1 MAEERTHR
9 RLAAILA
16 ADVVGYSRMM
26 GVNEA
31 GTLTALK
38 AWHRDIIQPLITK
51 HNGRVV
57 KLMGDG
63 VLAEFRS
70 AVNAVEC
77 AVDMQEVTAATNEG
91 VPEERKIILRVGVNL
106 GDVIVEG
113 SDLYGDGVNV
123 AARLEAMA
131 EPGGI
136 CVSDDAYRQVRDKL
150 DIVFEDAGEHQLKNI
165 VRPLRIFR
173 VRAGTMPLAPQ
184 PSLALP
190 DKPSIAVLP
199 FKNLSGDPEQ
209 EYFADGIVED
219 ITTALSRTGWLFVIA
234 RNSSFTYKGRAV
246 DSKQVGRELGVRYL
260 LEGSIRRAG
269 GRVRITG
276 QLIAAAT
283 GGHVWAD
290 RFEGAFDD
298 IFELQDR
305 ITDSVVGAIEPSLRR
320 AETVRA
326 WAKPTDN
333 LDAYDLY
340 LRGVHQIY
348 VATHESLDAAVGFL
362 LGATANDPHYELAKA
377 YLALA
382 YAIRDAHGWAEPG
395 DCEAAIAL
403 AREAIGAA
411 DDNPTTLRAAGYA
424 LAYFADTVA
433 GVSGGDFDT
442 ASAALNRALR
452 LHPNSA
458 QALHSLGF
466 VHMWSGETE
475 QAINCFVRA
484 VRVSPRD
491 QEMGYMLHG
500 LGMTYLMCDRNA
512 EALEAGLRAVEE
524 MSKNG
529 STHRLLIVALVR
541 LGRLE
546 EARAATARVL
556 KIVPESRLI
565 NVRPPSRTPGFAE
578 GFLSDLRLAGYPE

>member
-1 MAEERTHR
+1 MAEERAQR

-26 GVNEA
+26 GADEA

-38 AWHRDIIQPLITK
+38 GWYKDTLQPLMAK
-51 HNGRVV
+51 HGGRVV

-63 VLAEFRS
+63 VLTEFSS

-77 AVDMQEVTAATNEG
+77 AVEMQEHMAAANEDAS
-91 VPEERKIILRVGVNL
+91 EERKIVLRIGINL

-136 CVSDDAYRQVRDKL
+136 CISDDAHRQVRDKL
-150 DIVFEDAGEHQLKNI
+150 DIAFEDAGEHKLKNI
-165 VRPLRIFR
+165 ARPLRIFHAR
-173 VRAGTMPLAPQ
+173 PGGRSLAPQ
-184 PSLALP
+184 SGLTLP

-199 FKNLSGDPEQ
+199 FQNMSGDPEQ

-219 ITTALSRTGWLFVIA
+219 ITTALSRTGWLFVVS

-246 DSKQVGRELGVRYL
+246 DIKQVGRELGVRYV

-276 QLIAAAT
+276 QLIEASA

-290 RFEGAFDD
+290 RFEGAVDD

-305 ITDSVVGAIEPSLRR
+305 ITESVVGAIEPGLRR

-326 WAKPTDN
+326 WAKPTDS

-348 VATHESLDAAVGFL
+348 AATHESLDAAVGFL
-362 LGATANDPHYELAKA
+362 RRAVEIDPRYELAKA
-377 YLALA
+377 YLAIA
-382 YAIRDAHGWAEPG
+382 YAIRDTPGWAEPG
-395 DCEAAIAL
+395 DREAAIAL
-403 AREAIGAA
+403 AREAIHAA

-424 LAYFADTVA
+424 LAYFADKKA
-433 GVSGGDFDT
+433 DASGGDLGT
-442 ASAALNRALR
+442 ASAALSRALR

-466 VHMWSGETE
+466 VHMWAGDTE
-475 QAINCFVRA
+475 RAIDCFVRA
-484 VRVSPRD
+484 ITISPRD
-491 QEMGYMLHG
+491 QEMGYMFHG
-500 LGMTYLMCDRNA
+500 LGTTYLMCDRDVD
-512 EALEAGLRAVEE
+512 ALEAGLRAVEE
-524 MSKNG
+524 MPKHGPS
-529 STHRLLIVALVR
+529 HRVLIVALVR
-541 LGRLE
+541 LGRME
-546 EARAATARVL
+546 EAQAATARLL
-556 KIVPESRLI
+556 KIVPDSHLANI
-565 NVRPPSRTPGFAE
+565 RPPSRIPGFAE
-578 GFLSDLRLAGYPE
+578 RFLSDLRLAGYPE